1 MDARPWSTVGRLVP
15 CCEPS
20 VLIVQSHANCLET
33 LPYTMSIQHRAVVEK
48 AVQDI
53 QEMDRV
59 CDRTVRQ
66 VESSLR
72 ILEDSSRQ
80 FETDVSDC
88 ALRMAGL
95 L

>member
-1 MDARPWSTVGRLVP
+1 MIRRALLLFQMRLTIYARRQRLSQYRP
-15 CCEPS
+15 HEA
-20 VLIVQSHANCLET
+20 LGH
-33 LPYTMSIQHRAVVEK
+33 TMSIQRRAVVEK

-59 CDRTVRQ
+59 CDRTLRQ

-72 ILEDSSRQ
+72 ILEDISRQ
-80 FETDVSDC
+80 FETDVRDC
-88 ALRMAGL
+88 ALRTAGL